1 MKIFDELDPLDPH
14 GSVVTV
20 GVYDGVHLGHQHTL
34 RQVIADAASHGRRSV
49 VATFDRHPA
58 EVLRPESAPLMLCN
72 LEQRLELVESLGID
86 VAAVIPFNK
95 ERSGESAE
103 TFIEEIL
110 VGQLGAG
117 KIIVGD
123 NFRFGHDRKGDV
135 ALLRREGERLGFDVE
150 GVELDARDGDIV
162 SSTRIR
168 TLIRDGQVG
177 AAADLLGRV
186 HEVCGVVARG
196 DGRGGTELG
205 YPTANLLTQ
214 DGLAI
219 PGVGIYAGWYRDEKI
234 GSVPAAISVG
244 RRPTF
249 YDKAEPL
256 IEAHLLDFDGDLY
269 ERTARVS
276 FLDFLRD
283 EERFDG
289 VDALK
294 AQMGLDV
301 EGARDLCRSRSDLAP
316 NKG

>member
-72 LEQRLELVESLGID
+72 LEQRLELFESLGID

-95 ERSGESAE
+95 ERS
-103 TFIEEIL
+103 
-110 VGQLGAG
+110 
-117 KIIVGD
+117 
-123 NFRFGHDRKGDV
+123 
-135 ALLRREGERLGFDVE
+135 GERLGFDVE

-316 NKG
+316 N